1 MGILDIVGSL
11 HNYFS
16 TKIFPQHN
24 ELNIKATTI
33 PALAKSTLAWP
44 AFFNLVGNKDI
55 RDMMNGK
62 LRKIMIEEGF
72 NQVTVS

>member
-1 MGILDIVGSL
+1 LWAPYTIISL
-11 HNYFS
+11 QKYFLN
-16 TKIFPQHN
+16 IN

-33 PALAKSTLAWP
+33 PALIAKSTLAWP

-55 RDMMNGK
+55 RDIMYGK
-62 LRKIMIEEGF
+62 QRKIMIEEGF